1 VPRLA
6 QLVSCLFSCLLRL
19 GFSALPPHIVHMPHD
34 PHPAA
39 LASLGSIEPH
49 APLLRRPPAGQLLY
63 KVMSVENCIRSI
75 EDGYLHFNR
84 VDQYKDF
91 TGADQHDGEQ
101 LPADRGGNAT
111 VTFAKAADF
120 SFADYC
126 DLSRSRT
133 YAFCASLENSDH
145 VWTYSSNSPRGNVG
159 IVFDFDKL
167 RATINRTLQSGGAI
181 LEYNGV
187 RCRQIFDVN
196 YGLVRYVDWVT
207 HRANETR
214 LPNPIMYTYMKDDSE
229 FAKEQE
235 LRVSLSTLGMGK
247 FVMDDLTEIAFPP
260 HLHLGFDF
268 RAACADGTIREII
281 CGPRCDEDF
290 LRAELWRLG
299 AAPCPA

>member
-91 TGADQHDGEQ
+91 TGADQH
-101 LPADRGGNAT
+101 
-111 VTFAKAADF
+111 
-120 SFADYC
+120 
-126 DLSRSRT
+126 LSRSRT

-247 FVMDDLTEIAFPP
+247 FVLDDLTEIAFPP